1 MRPAGPPFS
10 RDDLALAAA
19 IAGLAV
25 AVYAGL
31 ALRLAQGAFGE
42 YDNLAFDFDA
52 QRYVALYAGDEY
64 ERGNVK
70 HPLIVLLRPL
80 GLLLGAFGLAPAAAA
95 GLLMAL
101 CGGATVGV
109 VFVILRTI
117 AVAAAPALALSAL
130 FAVSASQVITAMV
143 PEAYGPA
150 ALGLAVA
157 WLLAARA
164 LMAPAAPTPA
174 GMPWGRLAAT
184 VAAYG
189 ITTTNVVQPL
199 LAEALIRVRRQGLR
213 RAIRPLVVFG
223 LVAAAIA
230 LALTALVWA
239 DHLGALL
246 ADPLA
251 VVREVYWQ
259 RTKGERVGLVDTV
272 LRLLGYAVV
281 PPRFVTLNLPEGIAM
296 LGFRAPDFT
305 LRSLVA
311 TVLWHG
317 FWLVGTVAMLA
328 QPALRW
334 LAAGLAGVLVFNV
347 LFHLDFQ
354 FRGSLFLYS
363 AHVNLA
369 LFLLGCGLAP
379 LLRPGSVAARAYL
392 AVVVVLVLLVG
403 SISLNR
409 AVTMAES
416 FDQVRAE
423 CPAPCHD

>member
-1 MRPAGPPFS
+1 MRPPLS
-10 RDDLALAAA
+10 RNDLALAVA
-19 IAGLAV
+19 IALV
-25 AVYAGL
+25 AAALYAGL
-31 ALRLAQGAFGE
+31 ALRLAQGDFSE

-80 GLLLGAFGLAPAAAA
+80 GLGLRALGLAPPAAA

-101 CGGATVGV
+101 CGGATAGV
-109 VFVILRTI
+109 VFLILRTI
-117 AVAAAPALALSAL
+117 AVAALPAVALAAL

-150 ALGLAVA
+150 ALGLALG

-164 LMAPAAPTPA
+164 LLAPAEA
-174 GMPWGRLAAT
+174 GAGTPWGRVLAT

-199 LAEALIRVRRQGLR
+199 LAEALIRLR
-213 RAIRPLVVFG
+213 RHGPRGAVLPLAGFG
-223 LVAAAIA
+223 LLAGAIA
-230 LALTALVWA
+230 LGLTALVWA
-239 DHLGALL
+239 DHLPALL

-251 VVREVYWQ
+251 VAREAYWQ
-259 RTKGERVGLVDTV
+259 RTKGERAGLADTV
-272 LRLLGYAVV
+272 LRLVGYAVV
-281 PPRFVTLNLPEGIAM
+281 APRFATLELPEGITM
-296 LGFRAPDFT
+296 LAFRAPDFT
-305 LRSLVA
+305 LRSWTA
-311 TVLWHG
+311 TGLWHG
-317 FWLVGTVAMLA
+317 FWLVGLAAMLA
-328 QPALRW
+328 QRRLRW
-334 LAAGLAGVLVFNV
+334 LAGGLVAVLVFNI

-369 LFLLGCGLAP
+369 LFLLGCGAAP

-392 AVVVVLVLLVG
+392 AVVVGLVG
-403 SISLNR
+403 MVGMVSLDR
-409 AVTMAES
+409 AATMAVS
-416 FDQVRAE
+416 FDAVRAL
-423 CPAPCHD
+423 CPAPCQD